1 MRASGMLASARL
13 LGQTSGAALVA
24 ALFRLYE
31 PATGCHI
38 TLGIAAALAL
48 FGSLVSF
55 SRLSPCR
62 CRNPPPKGLTR
73 TPIIK

>member
-1 MRASGMLASARL
+1 MLASARL

-55 SRLSPCR
+55 SRLSLPLPEPLR
-62 CRNPPPKGLTR
+62 RKG
-73 TPIIK
+73 